1 MSWAQNLKSTG
12 RVGLELSK
20 CCQLPAGSYWSASL
34 CSDTRA
40 CHLGLALL
48 RLPTAHLVSLRILNP
63 TEDLGDNRLESGRR
77 FRSSHSQAFWE
88 QPDHLALPPG
98 HQVPAAMSLLPG
110 DTWQCPETF
119 LVVTAGD
126 VLAFSGQRPGML

>member
-1 MSWAQNLKSTG
+1 MSWAQDLKSTG

-77 FRSSHSQAFWE
+77 FLSSHSQVFWE

-98 HQVPAAMSLLPG
+98 HQVPSGHEPAPRGHLATS
-110 DTWQCPETF
+110 
-119 LVVTAGD
+119 GD
-126 VLAFSGQRPGML
+126 VFGCHDREGEEEVLLASGR